1 MKVNIKLYNGETKVI
16 SDIRNRIENCTETI
30 IDNLNIVEDVYNE
43 FGHDLRWEDAEKL
56 SNIIW
61 KQLKHKL

>member
-16 SDIRNRIENCTETI
+16 SNIRNRIENCTETI

-43 FGHDLRWEDAEKL
+43 FGHDLSWEDAEKL

-61 KQLKHKL
+61 KQLKYKL